1 MICGPFPDRTVL
13 IAKGIAKQMRRSV
26 ELLNCIAELRKAKD
40 TPEFFIQMSPKEQ
53 AEWGKDALERMQ
65 PSLTDDV
72 AICILDTG
80 ITKENEPDFTGYFS
94 CYDASGI
101 KYEIFRI
108 KNTASLVLFCY
119 CHFYVVNDF
128 NF

>member
-13 IAKGIAKQMRRSV
+13 IAKGTAKQMRRSV

-94 CYDASGI
+94 C
-101 KYEIFRI
+101 
-108 KNTASLVLFCY
+108 
-119 CHFYVVNDF
+119 
-128 NF
+128 